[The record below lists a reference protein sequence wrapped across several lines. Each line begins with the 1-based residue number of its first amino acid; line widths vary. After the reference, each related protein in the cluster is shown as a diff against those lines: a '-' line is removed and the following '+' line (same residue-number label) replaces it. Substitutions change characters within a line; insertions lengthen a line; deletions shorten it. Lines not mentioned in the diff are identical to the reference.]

1 MIKIALKKSREFF
14 SLSIKRNKEKRIERE
29 RGERG
34 GGREKHS
41 NPELIK
47 PKKLTTLPG
56 LRLERRQ
63 VDVSV
68 VQQLKHRRRTRSL
81 SFVAAS
87 SV

>member
-1 MIKIALKKSREFF
+1 MEGA
-14 SLSIKRNKEKRIERE
+14 
-29 RGERG
+29 
-34 GGREKHS
+34 
-41 NPELIK
+41 
-47 PKKLTTLPG
+47 LTTFPG

-68 VQQLKHRRRTRSL
+68 VQQLKQRLRTRSL